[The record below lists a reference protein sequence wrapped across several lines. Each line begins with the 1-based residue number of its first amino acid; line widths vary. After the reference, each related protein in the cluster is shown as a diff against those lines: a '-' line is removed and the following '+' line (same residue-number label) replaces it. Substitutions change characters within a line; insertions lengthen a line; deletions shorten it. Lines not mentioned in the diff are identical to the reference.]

1 MPKCKSKTR
10 FIPATCAWTLLLA
23 ATTLYF
29 VFPCPELASKYH
41 FSIPIVQGVITFFVL
56 VNFSLA
62 TFMDP
67 GIIPKDK
74 PYKEKDDDFRFPLY
88 KNAEINGITVRMKW
102 CTTCQFYRPP
112 RCSHCSVCN
121 SCIETFDHHCPWVNN
136 CIGRRNY
143 RYFFLFLIFL
153 STHMITIFAF
163 CLIYIMDNGQRLNTH
178 PSIITMAIIVI
189 CILLFIPILGLTGFH
204 IVLVSRGRT
213 TNEQVTGKFRGGY
226 NPFSRGCWSNVC
238 YTLCGPQYPSYA
250 GRRKKAK
257 AIASP
262 SCNAM
267 KKEENQVKVYTD
279 NHTSGLRSP
288 MNNAYNKAG
297 DNPHRAVPT
306 YAMYHLRSAQMTP
319 GQPDVSDLDSYD
331 ATQSRDCE
339 PSPPMHHGSKTN
351 FFNPSGYDPPSRPS
365 NSIPL
370 QPVSAAT
377 RAPWPP
383 PHSPRTP
390 PRSLTSPTV
399 GGRGSP
405 ARRASPGSPLSP
417 NTPRRCP
424 VPAPMSP
431 SRKFA
436 SESELDQANGNHHPM
451 PACRA
456 PQWDSRV
463 RPGSRGDMRGS
474 GPSTPTSSCQYVAP
488 AAAGRRHSGSCSP
501 QAAQAKQQ
509 EPVPGR
515 ALARRPMSFVKA
527 LEMSDS
533 LDRRAAAG
541 MSGRQERHTEQ
552 GTDRKSLYD
561 MNYEISV

>member
-1 MPKCKSKTR
+1 MSSESYCARKMPKCKSKTR

-41 FSIPIVQGVITFFVL
+41 FSIPIVQGVVTFFVL

-74 PYKEKDDDFRFPLY
+74 AYKEKDDDFRFPLY

-153 STHMITIFAF
+153 STHMITIFAC
-163 CLIYIMDNGQRLNTH
+163 CLIYIMDNGHRLNAH
-178 PSIITMAIIVI
+178 PSIITMVIIVI
-189 CILLFIPILGLTGFH
+189 CTLLFIPILGLTGFH
-204 IVLVSRGRT
+204 VVLVSRGRT

-250 GRRKKAK
+250 GRRKKPK
-257 AIASP
+257 ATVTSHSA
-262 SCNAM
+262 NVM

-279 NHTSGLRSP
+279 NHTSGVRSP
-288 MNNAYNKAG
+288 VNNAYNKMSQG
-297 DNPHRAVPT
+297 
-306 YAMYHLRSAQMTP
+306 RSGIMDT
-319 GQPDVSDLDSYD
+319 DSYD

-339 PSPPMHHGSKTN
+339 PSPPLPMHHGSKTN

-370 QPVSAAT
+370 QSVNTTT
-377 RAPWPP
+377 RVPWPP

-405 ARRASPGSPLSP
+405 ACRASPGSPLSP

-424 VPAPMSP
+424 VPPPMSP

-451 PACRA
+451 PPGCRP
-456 PQWDSRV
+456 PQWDGRV
-463 RPGSRGDMRGS
+463 RPGSRGDARGS
-474 GPSTPTSSCQYVAP
+474 GPSTPTSACQYVAP
-488 AAAGRRHSGSCSP
+488 GRRHSGSSSP
-501 QAAQAKQQ
+501 QAKQH
-509 EPVPGR
+509 EPPPGR

-533 LDRRAAAG
+533 LERGTAG
-541 MSGRQERHTEQ
+541 SGRPERHIEQ
-552 GTDRKSLYD
+552 GTDRRSLYD
-561 MNYEISV
+561 TNYEISV